1 MEAELKIVLQMKGDR
16 ALVGV
21 QGTGT
26 DPVVETVEGTL
37 EAVLAQVPQ
46 VLERARARWA
56 TSPKNPA
63 YQRPPEPP
71 RPATPAGAALT
82 RSTPQRP
89 AEPQQR
95 FF

>member
-1 MEAELKIVLQMKGDR
+1 MEAELKIVVQMKGDR

-26 DPVVETVEGTL
+26 DPVVETLAVTSL
-37 EAVLAQVPQ
+37 DDVLAAVPGI
-46 VLERARARWA
+46 LARARERWT

-63 YQRPPEPP
+63 YVGPPPPLAPARTAQGLAAPQRREPP
-71 RPATPAGAALT
+71 QG
-82 RSTPQRP
+82 Q
-89 AEPQQR
+89 